1 MADAS
6 AGRQR
11 HSLPLEWPVEK
22 HLLIGCSLLLA
33 HALAE
38 LLLEHALAELLLEP
52 VLKAAPLLGRGVP
65 W

>member
-1 MADAS
+1 M
-6 AGRQR
+6 
-11 HSLPLEWPVEK
+11 PLEWPVEE

>member
-1 MADAS
+1 
-6 AGRQR
+6 
-11 HSLPLEWPVEK
+11 
-22 HLLIGCSLLLA
+22 LLLA